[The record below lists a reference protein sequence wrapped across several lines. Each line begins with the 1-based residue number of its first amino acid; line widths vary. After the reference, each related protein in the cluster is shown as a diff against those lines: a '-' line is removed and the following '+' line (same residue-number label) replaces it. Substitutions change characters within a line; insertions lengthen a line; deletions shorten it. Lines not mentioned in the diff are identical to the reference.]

1 MVNSQYLLSYDLNNF
16 YKNLFYDLWKH
27 HMDILSFLIPKV
39 IFTILI
45 FYLFFTNDKK
55 AFNHHMDFMAI

>member
-1 MVNSQYLLSYDLNNF
+1 MVNSQYLLSCDLNNF

-27 HMDILSFLIPKV
+27 HMNTLFYLIPQV

-45 FYLFFTNDKK
+45 SCLFSTNDNK